1 MISFSHSSVSIAPNR
16 PVPLAGWAGAA
27 RVTDE
32 LFGTLEANILVV
44 SSAGLSRA
52 VLVSIDALFV
62 GRKLSDAIL
71 SVCGEFAIPS
81 SCVLI
86 VASHTHF
93 APPLEADKPI
103 LGLSC
108 EEHVLDVSRRLT
120 SKLRALLSEGP
131 SEGALRKGKLR
142 INASINRR
150 RPWHLPQIT
159 REGLRF
165 ERVVLAPNE
174 HGPTLPMITALVIT
188 GETSCVIWC
197 YACHPTSFPG
207 SVISADYP
215 GVVREA
221 LRRRFGP
228 ETSSIFLQGFAGDI
242 RPPSPARAWT
252 ASSALRTL
260 LQGPRFHSMTFDEWK
275 HWANSIADGVL
286 RAIDLAHDVPDD
298 LPIEGSI
305 VSLTLDRL
313 LHEADPSRLVEMQR
327 LSVLGEKIL
336 SVSAE
341 PVCGLEAL
349 CPQDALLV
357 GYSRDVFGYWPS
369 EADIALGGYEVVGFK
384 SLFGLKGEWRAGL
397 DRAFSSMVG
406 SVA

>member
-1 MISFSHSSVSIAPNR
+1 MISFSHGSVSIAPNR

-32 LFGTLEANILVV
+32 LFGTLEANVLVV
-44 SSAGLSRA
+44 SAAGFPRA
-52 VLVSIDALFV
+52 VLISIDALFV

-71 SVCGEFAIPS
+71 SVCGEFSIPS

-93 APPLEADKPI
+93 APPLEADKPM

-108 EEHVLDVSRRLT
+108 EDHILDVSRRLT
-120 SKLRALLSEGP
+120 NKLRALLNEGP
-131 SEGALRKGKLR
+131 SEGALRKGKFE
-142 INASINRR
+142 IHASVNRR

-159 REGLRF
+159 RDGLRF
-165 ERVVLAPNE
+165 ERIVLAPNE
-174 HGPTLPMITALVIT
+174 HGPTLPMITALVMT
-188 GETSCVIWC
+188 GATTCVVWG
-197 YACHPTSFPG
+197 YTCHPTSFPG
-207 SVISADYP
+207 ACISADYP

-228 ETSSIFLQGFAGDI
+228 ETTSIFLQGFAGDI
-242 RPPSPARAWT
+242 RPPSPSRAWT

-260 LQGPRFHSMTFDEWK
+260 LQGPRFHGMTFDEWK
-275 HWANSIADGVL
+275 HWANSVADGVL
-286 RAIDLAHDVPDD
+286 RAIDLAHDAPDD
-298 LPIEGSI
+298 FPIDGSI
-305 VSLTLDRL
+305 ASIALDRL
-313 LHEADPSRLVEMQR
+313 LPQAEPTRLVEMQR
-327 LSVLGEKIL
+327 LSILGEEIL

-349 CPQDALLV
+349 CPKDALLV

-369 EADIALGGYEVVGFK
+369 EADIALGGYEVAGFK
-384 SLFGLKGEWRAGL
+384 SLFGLMGEWRTGL
-397 DRAFSSMVG
+397 DQVFSEMVG